1 MDVQR
6 HSQPRVWFPQTYKD
20 KTCRMLELSLKSLVG
35 KNKNKNW
42 FCVLKIE
49 NRMEGGTP
57 GFHGLAKMR
66 ENKQADHHWVLCFRG
81 PEKHLI
87 FKFHH
92 VKLRLSCLFSSIVNA
107 IFKNTEFA
115 YSFEPAVKRIV
126 LGINTLAH
134 WPFKIIISVS
144 RSDI

>member
-1 MDVQR
+1 MEKQR
-6 HSQPRVWFPQTYKD
+6 HSQPRVWFPQMYIRPARCSTSHWNPLWEKI
-20 KTCRMLELSLKSLVG
+20 KI
-35 KNKNKNW
+35 KNW

-49 NRMEGGTP
+49 NRIEGGTSD
-57 GFHGLAKMR
+57 FHGLAKVR
-66 ENKQADHHWVLCFRG
+66 ENKQTDHHWVLCFRG

-92 VKLRLSCLFSSIVNA
+92 VKLRLGSLFSRVVNV

-115 YSFEPAVKRIV
+115 YSFQLAVKNIV
-126 LGINTLAH
+126 LGINNLSH

-144 RSDI
+144 RRDI